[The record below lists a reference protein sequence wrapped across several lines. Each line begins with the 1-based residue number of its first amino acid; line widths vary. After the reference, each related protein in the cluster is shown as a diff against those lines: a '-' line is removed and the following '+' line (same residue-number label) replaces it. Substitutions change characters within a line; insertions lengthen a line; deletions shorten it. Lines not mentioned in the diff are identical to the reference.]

1 MMPVQKGKEVILLK
15 KLIRKYGHVWMLSY
29 AFIYIPWFTRLQ
41 ENINK
46 PYHVM
51 HTALDDMIPFEE
63 IFIVPYLMWF
73 LYVAAT
79 IAFFFFRNRDD
90 YYRLC
95 TFLFTGMTISLLV
108 CTLFPNGTD
117 FRPAIDPDKNIFCY
131 LVSRLWSIDPCI
143 NVFPSIHVYNSVGV
157 HIAVCHSEEL
167 KKHPMIVRASGILMV
182 LICLATMFLKQHSV
196 IDVVGALLMAS
207 VIYPIA
213 YAPEAEKKK
222 VRDELLNIITSNL
235 CRTVFTTVLFFA
247 VFSNFYIHRS
257 PSPPAF
263 FECATAKTAVL
274 FTCHISM
281 QKNSCLYFLSYCH
294 FLYPVV
300 KSTTFRYGVPF
311 AQAARFSPAIR
322 MIRSNVSGRKKFPA
336 T

>member
-1 MMPVQKGKEVILLK
+1 
-15 KLIRKYGHVWMLSY
+15 MLSY
-29 AFIYIPWFTRLQ
+29 AFIYLPWFSRLQ
-41 ENINK
+41 ENVNK

-51 HTALDDMIPFEE
+51 HTVLDDLIPFNEY
-63 IFIVPYLMWF
+63 FIVPYLMWF

-79 IAFFFFRNRDD
+79 IAFFFFKNRDD

-167 KKHPMIVRASGILMV
+167 KKHPMIVRASGVLMV

-213 YAPEAEKKK
+213 YAPETEKKK
-222 VRDELLNIITSNL
+222 KYETS
-235 CRTVFTTVLFFA
+235 F
-247 VFSNFYIHRS
+247 
-257 PSPPAF
+257 
-263 FECATAKTAVL
+263 
-274 FTCHISM
+274 
-281 QKNSCLYFLSYCH
+281 
-294 FLYPVV
+294 
-300 KSTTFRYGVPF
+300 
-311 AQAARFSPAIR
+311 
-322 MIRSNVSGRKKFPA
+322 
-336 T
+336 

>member
-1 MMPVQKGKEVILLK
+1 MPVQKGKEVILLK

-157 HIAVCHSEEL
+157 HIAVC
-167 KKHPMIVRASGILMV
+167 
-182 LICLATMFLKQHSV
+182 
-196 IDVVGALLMAS
+196 
-207 VIYPIA
+207 
-213 YAPEAEKKK
+213 
-222 VRDELLNIITSNL
+222 
-235 CRTVFTTVLFFA
+235 
-247 VFSNFYIHRS
+247 RS
-257 PSPPAF
+257 
-263 FECATAKTAVL
+263 
-274 FTCHISM
+274 
-281 QKNSCLYFLSYCH
+281 
-294 FLYPVV
+294 
-300 KSTTFRYGVPF
+300 
-311 AQAARFSPAIR
+311 
-322 MIRSNVSGRKKFPA
+322 
-336 T
+336 

>member
-1 MMPVQKGKEVILLK
+1 
-15 KLIRKYGHVWMLSY
+15 MLSY

-157 HIAVCHSEEL
+157 HLAVVNSERFGKD
-167 KKHPMIVRASGILMV
+167 KKVKTISFILMFSII
-182 LICLATMFLKQHSV
+182 LSTMFIKQHSTF
-196 IDVVGALLMAS
+196 DVLTALLLSAVMYR
-207 VIYPIA
+207 VVYLRDTV
-213 YAPEAEKKK
+213 K
-222 VRDELLNIITSNL
+222 VTRRAAKRTSSFRDRL
-235 CRTVFTTVLFFA
+235 
-247 VFSNFYIHRS
+247 
-257 PSPPAF
+257 P
-263 FECATAKTAVL
+263 
-274 FTCHISM
+274 
-281 QKNSCLYFLSYCH
+281 
-294 FLYPVV
+294 
-300 KSTTFRYGVPF
+300 
-311 AQAARFSPAIR
+311 QA
-322 MIRSNVSGRKKFPA
+322 
-336 T
+336 

>member
-108 CTLFPNGTD
+108 CSLFPNGTD
-117 FRPAIDPDKNIFCY
+117 FRPAIDPDKIF
-131 LVSRLWSIDPCI
+131 
-143 NVFPSIHVYNSVGV
+143 SVTWYRDSGAL
-157 HIAVCHSEEL
+157 I
-167 KKHPMIVRASGILMV
+167 RAS
-182 LICLATMFLKQHSV
+182 TSSR
-196 IDVVGALLMAS
+196 AS
-207 VIYPIA
+207 MYTTP
-213 YAPEAEKKK
+213 
-222 VRDELLNIITSNL
+222 S
-235 CRTVFTTVLFFA
+235 VFT
-247 VFSNFYIHRS
+247 SRS
-257 PSPPAF
+257 
-263 FECATAKTAVL
+263 ATA
-274 FTCHISM
+274 
-281 QKNSCLYFLSYCH
+281 
-294 FLYPVV
+294 
-300 KSTTFRYGVPF
+300 
-311 AQAARFSPAIR
+311 
-322 MIRSNVSGRKKFPA
+322 RS
-336 T
+336 

>member
-1 MMPVQKGKEVILLK
+1 MMMPVQKGKEVILLK

-108 CTLFPNGTD
+108 CSLFPNGTD
-117 FRPAIDPDKNIFCY
+117 FRPVMVSLPLLASENFVKRPVGFSTGATPFNGLKFAI
-131 LVSRLWSIDPCI
+131 
-143 NVFPSIHVYNSVGV
+143 PSFW
-157 HIAVCHSEEL
+157 
-167 KKHPMIVRASGILMV
+167 RFGI
-182 LICLATMFLKQHSV
+182 
-196 IDVVGALLMAS
+196 
-207 VIYPIA
+207 
-213 YAPEAEKKK
+213 
-222 VRDELLNIITSNL
+222 
-235 CRTVFTTVLFFA
+235 
-247 VFSNFYIHRS
+247 
-257 PSPPAF
+257 
-263 FECATAKTAVL
+263 
-274 FTCHISM
+274 
-281 QKNSCLYFLSYCH
+281 
-294 FLYPVV
+294 
-300 KSTTFRYGVPF
+300 
-311 AQAARFSPAIR
+311 
-322 MIRSNVSGRKKFPA
+322 
-336 T
+336 